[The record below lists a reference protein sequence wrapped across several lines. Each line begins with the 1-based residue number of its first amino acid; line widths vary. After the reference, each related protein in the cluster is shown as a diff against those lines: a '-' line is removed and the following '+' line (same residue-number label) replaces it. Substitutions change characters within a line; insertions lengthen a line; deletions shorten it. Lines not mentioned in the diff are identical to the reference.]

1 MRQLKGALAVAFAL
15 LGACGGTMSSNNSPS
30 SGGPATGSTQ
40 SGGGATAPGTAPTSA
55 LVITIQSL
63 NFTPLNVTVPPGAT
77 ITVRNL
83 DGILHSLTSEA
94 AMGNFSPG
102 VVNGVSFDTGL
113 FSTGDKTITIPATA
127 VPGTVVPYFC
137 RFHLS
142 MMPQGTITVQAGT
155 TAPQSLNGPASPMP
169 GAY

>member
-1 MRQLKGALAVAFAL
+1 MHQRKWAIATAFAF
-15 LGACGGTMSSNNSPS
+15 LGACGGTMSSNNNPS
-30 SGGPATGSTQ
+30 SD
-40 SGGGATAPGTAPTSA
+40 GATTSATAPTSA

-63 NFTPLNVTVPPGAT
+63 TFTPLNVTVSPGTT

-94 AMGNFSPG
+94 AMGTYLPG
-102 VVNGVSFDTGL
+102 AVNGVSFDTGL
-113 FSTGDKTITIPATA
+113 FSTGDKTITIPANA
-127 VPGTVVPYFC
+127 APGTVVPYFC

-142 MMPQGTITVQAGT
+142 MMPQGTITVQAGA
-155 TAPQSLNGPASPMP
+155 TASQSQNGPTSTMP

>member
-1 MRQLKGALAVAFAL
+1 
-15 LGACGGTMSSNNSPS
+15 MSSNNSPS
-30 SGGPATGSTQ
+30 SGGTATGSTQ
-40 SGGGATAPGTAPTSA
+40 SGGGATTPATAPTSA

-94 AMGNFSPG
+94 AMGNYSPG
-102 VVNGVSFDTGL
+102 AVNGVSFDTGL
-113 FSTGDKTITIPATA
+113 FSTGDKTITIPANA
-127 VPGTVVPYFC
+127 APGTVVPYFC

-155 TAPQSLNGPASPMP
+155 TAPQSQDGPTNTMP